1 MTPEVALLVIAGAA
15 AGGLINGLAG
25 FGTAL
30 FALGFFLNVMPPVQA
45 VAVVVVLSALTGL
58 QGLWVVRHAIGR
70 NKRRLAR
77 FLLPGIAG
85 IPLGVLALSFLDARS
100 LKLVIAGF
108 LILYGGY
115 FSLRTRLPR
124 FERPTPVLDMLVG
137 LSGGIL
143 GGAASLSGAL
153 PMMWC
158 ALRPWPKAET
168 RAVLQP
174 FNVTVLALTTAA
186 LALKGAYTRET
197 LTLHRPRAAG
207 LGARRAGRDRHLP
220 PSARRRLPPPAHRDD
235 AGLGGRAAG
244 TRAALTPLHQSITTL
259 PESPEIIAANPAS
272 KSSIPIRWVIS
283 PLRSSPDCTSAVILY
298 QVSNISRP

>member
-1 MTPEVALLVIAGAA
+1 MTPEIALYVAAGALS
-15 AGGLINGLAG
+15 GGLINGLAG

-58 QGLWVVRHAIGR
+58 QGLWIVRHAIGA
-70 NKRRLAR
+70 NTRRLAR
-77 FLLPGIAG
+77 FLLPGILG
-85 IPLGVLALSFLDARS
+85 IPLGVLALSVLDARS
-100 LKLVIAGF
+100 LKLGVAGF

-124 FERPTPVLDMLVG
+124 FERPTPIWDMIVG
-137 LSGGIL
+137 FSGGVL

-174 FNVTVLALTTAA
+174 FNVTVLALTAAA
-186 LALKGAYTRET
+186 LAVKEAYTRET
-197 LTLHRPRAAG
+197 LIYLALA
-207 LGARRAGRDRHLP
+207 LP
-220 PSARRRLPPPAHRDD
+220 LS
-235 AGLGGRAAG
+235 
-244 TRAALTPLHQSITTL
+244 
-259 PESPEIIAANPAS
+259 IIAAQIGIAIFKRLPDAAFRRLL
-272 KSSIPIRWVIS
+272 IAMTFIS
-283 PLRSSPDCTSAVILY
+283 GAVLLAREL
-298 QVSNISRP
+298 V

>member
-1 MTPEVALLVIAGAA
+1 MTPEIALYVAAGAL

-58 QGLWVVRHAIGR
+58 QGLWIVRHAIGT

-77 FLLPGIAG
+77 FLLPGIMG
-85 IPLGVLALSFLDARS
+85 IPLGVLALSVLDARS
-100 LKLVIAGF
+100 LKLGVAGF

-115 FSLRTRLPR
+115 FSLRTHLPR
-124 FERPTPVLDMLVG
+124 FERPTPIWDMIVG
-137 LSGGIL
+137 FSGGVL

-174 FNVTVLALTTAA
+174 FNVTVLALTAAA
-186 LALKGAYTRET
+186 LAVKGAYTRET
-197 LTLHRPRAAG
+197 LIYLALA
-207 LGARRAGRDRHLP
+207 LP
-220 PSARRRLPPPAHRDD
+220 LS
-235 AGLGGRAAG
+235 
-244 TRAALTPLHQSITTL
+244 
-259 PESPEIIAANPAS
+259 IIAAQLGIAIF
-272 KSSIPIRWVIS
+272 KR
-283 PLRSSPDCTSAVILY
+283 LPDAAFRRLLIAMTFVSGAVLLAREMI
-298 QVSNISRP
+298 